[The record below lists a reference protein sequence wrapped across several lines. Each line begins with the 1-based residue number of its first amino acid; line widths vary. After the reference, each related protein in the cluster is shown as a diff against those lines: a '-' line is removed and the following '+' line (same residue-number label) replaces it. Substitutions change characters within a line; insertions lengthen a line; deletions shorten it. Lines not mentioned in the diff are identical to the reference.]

1 MPKPEANIED
11 FDLKGVNKEGVTYS
25 AKVGVMNP
33 YSQSI
38 PICEITYLL
47 KCDGREILS
56 GTIADP
62 GSIRGKETT
71 MLEVPM
77 KVPHSII
84 VSLAR
89 DIFRD
94 WDIDYELQ
102 LVFKVKDPIMTLNK
116 ISLTNNGSNL
126 AIQPGSNISMT
137 ADVSVKNLNR
147 DTFRFSNTTTSIYYK
162 GIMVGEA
169 HGPPGRARGRHTL
182 RMNITVEIITERMF
196 KASSLARDLSSGMLI
211 MDTYSRVPGRTKV
224 LIIDFKNVVVEMNCT
239 VSFNISSLEIQGQS
253 CKRHVELKF

>member
-1 MPKPEANIED
+1 MED
-11 FDLKGVNKEGVTYS
+11 QTRPLASLITDP
-25 AKVGVMNP
+25 NP
-33 YSQSI
+33 IRTTKKRGCTCTRYILCSLGTLI
-38 PICEITYLL
+38 LMIIT
-47 KCDGREILS
+47 
-56 GTIADP
+56 
-62 GSIRGKETT
+62 
-71 MLEVPM
+71 
-77 KVPHSII
+77 II
-84 VSLAR
+84 VL
-89 DIFRD
+89 
-94 WDIDYELQ
+94 YLT
-102 LVFKVKDPIMTLNK
+102 VFKVKDPIMTLNK